1 MTARA
6 GDALSHVY
14 FSWPPTHLSKPIFQ
28 ANFPRPFHAP
38 DDDEPAVTMMPL
50 QLPPEGPINRKL
62 NGSARI
68 CIGAM
73 NLRNRANL
81 PPAVYL
87 PQLGAPH

>member
-14 FSWPPTHLSKPIFQ
+14 FSWPPTHLSSQFSEAISCAGRWPTSGHDLPLP
-28 ANFPRPFHAP
+28 PR
-38 DDDEPAVTMMPL
+38 
-50 QLPPEGPINRKL
+50 PEGPISRKL